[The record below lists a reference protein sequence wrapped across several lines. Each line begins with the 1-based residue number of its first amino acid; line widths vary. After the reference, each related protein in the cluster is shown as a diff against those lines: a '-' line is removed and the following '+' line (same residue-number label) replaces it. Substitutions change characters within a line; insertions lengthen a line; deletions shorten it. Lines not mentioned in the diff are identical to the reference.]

1 MKTPLR
7 VHICVVGFEID
18 RISSAAIQEKADKVY
33 LISQEENDMGR
44 AYLEENEKKLKE
56 KRVTVEKRFV
66 NNISELP
73 DLLNAIKKIIESED
87 KDNLIFINISSGST
101 LSAIAGTISSMMY
114 DSERK
119 ITPYYVKPEKY
130 LEGVAKRNELAPRTK
145 GIKNITEILT
155 FPMKLP
161 SKELMIILK
170 HLSDSEINKIHVTK
184 KDLIE
189 FSKEHEELR
198 NIREDNRHTASKIED
213 INKSKKLPAHNEE
226 AKQKAKD
233 YAWINQNIITK
244 LKDDWDLIKI
254 QKVGRNTYIELND
267 KGRNMLKY
275 LGEH

>member
-18 RISSAAIQEKADKVY
+18 RISSAAIQKKADKVY
-33 LISQEENDMGR
+33 LISQKEKDMGR
-44 AYLEENEKKLKE
+44 AYLEENESKLKE
-56 KRVTVEKRFV
+56 KGIAVQKEFV

-73 DLLNAIKKIIESED
+73 DLLNAIKNIIESED
-87 KDNLIFINISSGST
+87 KNNLIFINISSGST

-114 DSERK
+114 DSERT

-130 LEGVAKRNELAPRTK
+130 SEGLAKRNELAPRTE
-145 GIKNITEILT
+145 GIKDITEILT

-161 SKELMIILK
+161 SKELMIILR
-170 HLSDSEINKIHVTK
+170 HLYDSEINKINVTK

-189 FSKEHEELR
+189 FSKEHAELR
-198 NIREDNRHTASKIED
+198 NIREENRHTASKIED
-213 INKSKKLPAHNEE
+213 LSKSKNLPAKNEE
-226 AKQKAKD
+226 TKQKAKD